1 MYYSMLHIC
10 SRLINSNS
18 KYLKNFNKYK
28 IMKYNYMFRQ
38 KSKKEIPFHE
48 KHETINPKIYNQI
61 IPKSSSKNK
70 KT

>member
-1 MYYSMLHIC
+1 MLHKC
-10 SRLINSNS
+10 SRLINSNF

-38 KSKKEIPFHE
+38 KSKKETPFYQRY
-48 KHETINPKIYNQI
+48 ETINPEIYNQI

-70 KT
+70 D

>member
-1 MYYSMLHIC
+1 MLLKYLK
-10 SRLINSNS
+10 LINLNS

-48 KHETINPKIYNQI
+48 KYETIDITPKN
-61 IPKSSSKNK
+61 NK
-70 KT
+70 KKI